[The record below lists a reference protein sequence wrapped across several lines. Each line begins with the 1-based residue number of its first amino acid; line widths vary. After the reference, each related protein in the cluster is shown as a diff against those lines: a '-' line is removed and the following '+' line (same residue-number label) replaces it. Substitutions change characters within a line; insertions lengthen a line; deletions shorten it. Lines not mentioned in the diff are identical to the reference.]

1 MRDYT
6 DMRVTPPKRVSSP
19 TWGTPPPLKQ
29 AIRPRLA
36 KVKRQ
41 RIIFFYPEV
50 NKLKLRGSISF
61 IFRNLYSPTPLSCSQ
76 QAVKFLAHRYGYFR
90 TLSYTTASVL
100 LY

>member
-6 DMRVTPPKRVSSP
+6 DMRVTPRKKVSSP

-50 NKLKLRGSISF
+50 NKLKPKGSISF
-61 IFRNLYSPTPLSCSQ
+61 IFPPPLFSQ

-90 TLSYTTASVL
+90 TFFYTTASVL
-100 LY
+100 LC

>member
-6 DMRVTPPKRVSSP
+6 DMRVTPRKKVSSP

-50 NKLKLRGSISF
+50 NKLKPKGSISF
-61 IFRNLYSPTPLSCSQ
+61 IFPPPLFSQ
-76 QAVKFLAHRYGYFR
+76 
-90 TLSYTTASVL
+90 
-100 LY
+100 